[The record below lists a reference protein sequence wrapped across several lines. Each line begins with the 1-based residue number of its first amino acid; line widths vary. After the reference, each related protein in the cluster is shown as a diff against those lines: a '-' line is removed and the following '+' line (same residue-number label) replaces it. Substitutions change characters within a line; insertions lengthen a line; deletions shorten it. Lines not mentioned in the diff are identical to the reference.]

1 LLAPNYLLMSWI
13 RVFVIRGV
21 TTPTHT
27 TKDSNIDEKLGYNLK
42 KQKPEK
48 SSDKSEKS
56 VGLLFFIKN
65 LNL

>member
-21 TTPTHT
+21 TTPTNT

-48 SSDKSEKS
+48 SSDKSENRS
-56 VGLLFFIKN
+56 VYYFSLKF
-65 LNL
+65 